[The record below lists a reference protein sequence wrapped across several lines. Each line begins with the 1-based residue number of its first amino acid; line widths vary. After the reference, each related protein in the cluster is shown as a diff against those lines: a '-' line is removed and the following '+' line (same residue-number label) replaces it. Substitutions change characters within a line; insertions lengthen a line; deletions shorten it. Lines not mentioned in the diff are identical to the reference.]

1 MRQLQSDTVVVKI
14 GTSSLT
20 YDNGKM
26 NYRRIEKL
34 AMVLSDLQNQGKRVI
49 LVSSGAIGVGVA
61 KLNLPKKPTLVKEK
75 QATAAV
81 GQCQLMAIY
90 DKFFSQYGQDVA
102 QVLITKYTIDN
113 EHSRS
118 NAINTFSTLLEMG
131 VIPIVNE
138 NDAISTEEIE
148 FGDNDTLS
156 AYVATLVQ
164 ADLLIILTDI
174 DGYYNDNPKTNPD
187 AKLIHEIYE
196 ITDEVKEK
204 AGGAGSKLG
213 TGGMITKLIA
223 AEIAAQTDTTTVIAR
238 GDDPEIIYQ
247 ILDGEPIGTAV
258 YGRKE
263 KSICPK

>member
-1 MRQLQSDTVVVKI
+1 MRTFKSNTVVVKI

-20 YDNGKM
+20 YANGKM

-34 AMVLSDLQNQGKRVI
+34 VMVLSDLKNQGKNVV

-61 KLNLPKKPTLVKEK
+61 KLNLPKKPTEVKEK

-90 DKFFSQYGQDVA
+90 DKFFAQYGQDVA
-102 QVLITKYTIDN
+102 QILITKYIIDN

-118 NAINTFSTLLEMG
+118 NAINTFSTLLQMG

-138 NDAISTEEIE
+138 NDVISTEEIE

-156 AYVATLVQ
+156 AYVARLVK

-174 DGYYNDNPKTNPD
+174 DGYYNDNPKVNPD
-187 AKLIHEIYE
+187 AKLIHDIYE
-196 ITDEVKEK
+196 ITDELKEK

-223 AEIAAQTDTTTVIAR
+223 AEIAQKDEITTVIAQ

-247 ILDGEPIGTAV
+247 IIDGEAVGTMV
-258 YGRKE
+258 HGKRSE
-263 KSICPK
+263 

>member
-1 MRQLQSDTVVVKI
+1 MRTLKSNTVVVKI

-20 YDNGKM
+20 YANGKM

-34 AMVLSDLQNQGKRVI
+34 VMVLSDLKNQGKNVV

-61 KLNLPKKPTLVKEK
+61 KLNLPKKPTEVKEK

-90 DKFFSQYGQDVA
+90 DKFFAQYGQDVA
-102 QVLITKYTIDN
+102 QILITKYIIDN

-118 NAINTFSTLLEMG
+118 NAVNTFSTLLQMG

-138 NDAISTEEIE
+138 NDVISTEEIE

-156 AYVATLVQ
+156 AYVARLVK

-174 DGYYNDNPKTNPD
+174 DGYYNDNPKVNPD
-187 AKLIHEIYE
+187 AKLIHDIYE
-196 ITDEVKEK
+196 ITDELKEK

-223 AEIAAQTDTTTVIAR
+223 AEIAQKDEITTVIAQ

-247 ILDGEPIGTAV
+247 IVDGEAVGTIV
-258 YGRKE
+258 HGKRSE
-263 KSICPK
+263 